1 MIDEF
6 ETERIQELEAGI
18 LHAENIILL
27 IENYP
32 ESFITLERNKIMEAL
47 GKYNEV
53 KHSVNPGNL
62 SMFEFLTI
70 LLDEIDDTPTAF
82 CEAQSLEWQKRLV
95 GMQTELDKLNGV
107 E

>member
-1 MIDEF
+1 MTDDFELEMIRD
-6 ETERIQELEAGI
+6 LEAGI

-27 IENYP
+27 IENDP
-32 ESFITLERNKIMEAL
+32 ESFLSIERNKILEAL

-62 SMFEFLTI
+62 SMFEFLTT
-70 LLDEIDDTPTAF
+70 LLDEIDDTPIAF
-82 CEAQSLEWQKRLV
+82 CEARLLEWQKRLV